1 MSAMIIRHRVADF
14 DKWLE
19 AYEAHMDVRK
29 TFGAAKSMVWQDVA
43 DDNNVFVYIK
53 FEDLGRAREFAA
65 SENLKQ
71 VMQTAGVIE
80 EPSIHYVE
88 NGRQFDG

>member
-1 MSAMIIRHRVADF
+1 MPAMIIRHRVADF

-19 AYEAHMDVRK
+19 AYEAHMDARK
-29 TFGAAKSMVWQDVA
+29 THGAVKSVVWQDVA
-43 DDNNVFVYIK
+43 DDNNVFVFIK
-53 FEDLGRAREFAA
+53 FEDLGRAREFAGSA
-65 SENLKQ
+65 DLKQ
-71 VMQTAGVIE
+71 VMQSAGVLE